1 MFAAT
6 DTTSSSMNRLF
17 HVLALYPDVQEK
29 LRAEILGVPEHLDHD
44 TLIALPY
51 LDAVVREVLRLCVL
65 LIRDPARADIIGTQV
80 SARLPGHVPRVC
92 PYVYRFWASNIFTT
106 SER

>member
-17 HVLALYPDVQEK
+17 HVLALYPEVQKK
-29 LRAEILGVPEHLDHD
+29 LRAEILSVPEQLDHD

-51 LDAVVREVLRLCVL
+51 LDGVIREVLRLCVH
-65 LIRDPARADIIGTQV
+65 LIKTRDHP
-80 SARLPGHVPRVC
+80 
-92 PYVYRFWASNIFTT
+92 
-106 SER
+106 